1 MTTKF
6 LSMNKLS
13 IRPQN
18 DTEKLMLGNL
28 GTMIQTGKEANI
40 SYEKSVD
47 EKTGKEIESFILE
60 IKSKK

>member
-28 GTMIQTGKEANI
+28 GTMIQTGKE
-40 SYEKSVD
+40 
-47 EKTGKEIESFILE
+47 IESFILE

>member
-6 LSMNKLS
+6 LAMNKLS

-28 GTMIQTGKEANI
+28 GTMVQTGKEAVITFDNDDG
-40 SYEKSVD
+40 KSDLV
-47 EKTGKEIESFILE
+47 LE

>member
-6 LSMNKLS
+6 LDMNKLS

-18 DTEKLMLGNL
+18 DTERLMLGNL
-28 GTMIQTGKEANI
+28 GTMIQTGKEAVI
-40 SYEKSVD
+40 SFDNDDGKSD
-47 EKTGKEIESFILE
+47 LILE

>member
-6 LSMNKLS
+6 LAMNKLS

-18 DTEKLMLGNL
+18 DTEKIMLGNL
-28 GTMIQTGKEANI
+28 GTMIQTGKEAVITFDNKDN
-40 SYEKSVD
+40 KSD
-47 EKTGKEIESFILE
+47 LILE

>member
-6 LSMNKLS
+6 LAMNKLS

-28 GTMIQTGKEANI
+28 GTMVQTGKEAVITFDNDE
-40 SYEKSVD
+40 EKSDLV
-47 EKTGKEIESFILE
+47 LE

>member
-6 LSMNKLS
+6 LAMNKLS

-18 DTEKLMLGNL
+18 DTEKIMLGNL
-28 GTMIQTGKEANI
+28 GTMIQTGKEAVITFDNKDN
-40 SYEKSVD
+40 KSDV
-47 EKTGKEIESFILE
+47 ILE

>member
-6 LSMNKLS
+6 LAMNKLS

-28 GTMIQTGKEANI
+28 GVMIQTGKEAVI
-40 SYEKSVD
+40 SFDNEDGKSDLV
-47 EKTGKEIESFILE
+47 LE
-60 IKSKK
+60 IKSKTKSEE

>member
-6 LSMNKLS
+6 LAMNKLS

-18 DTEKLMLGNL
+18 DTEKIMLGNL
-28 GTMIQTGKEANI
+28 GTMIQTGKEAVITFNNKDN
-40 SYEKSVD
+40 KSD
-47 EKTGKEIESFILE
+47 LILE

>member
-6 LSMNKLS
+6 LAMNKLS

-18 DTEKLMLGNL
+18 DTEMLMLGNL
-28 GTMIQTGKEANI
+28 GTMITTGKEAVITFDN
-40 SYEKSVD
+40 SDGKSD
-47 EKTGKEIESFILE
+47 LILE

>member
-6 LSMNKLS
+6 LAMNKLS

-28 GTMIQTGKEANI
+28 GTMVQTGKEAVI
-40 SYEKSVD
+40 SFDNEDGKSDLV
-47 EKTGKEIESFILE
+47 LE

>member
-6 LSMNKLS
+6 LEMNKLS

-18 DTEKLMLGNL
+18 DTERLMLGNL
-28 GTMIQTGKEANI
+28 GTMIQTGKEAVI
-40 SYEKSVD
+40 SFDNDDGKSD
-47 EKTGKEIESFILE
+47 LILE

>member
-6 LSMNKLS
+6 LAMNKLS

-18 DTEKLMLGNL
+18 DTEKIMLGNL
-28 GTMIQTGKEANI
+28 GTMVQTGKEAVITFDND
-40 SYEKSVD
+40 EGKSDLV
-47 EKTGKEIESFILE
+47 LE

>member
-6 LSMNKLS
+6 LAMNKLS

-28 GTMIQTGKEANI
+28 GTMVQTGKEAVITFDND
-40 SYEKSVD
+40 EGKSDLV
-47 EKTGKEIESFILE
+47 LE

>member
-6 LSMNKLS
+6 LAMNKLS

-18 DTEKLMLGNL
+18 DTEKIMRRNL
-28 GTMIQTGKEANI
+28 GTMIQTGKEAVITFDNKDN
-40 SYEKSVD
+40 KSD
-47 EKTGKEIESFILE
+47 LILE

>member
-6 LSMNKLS
+6 LDMNKLS

-28 GTMIQTGKEANI
+28 GTMIQTGKEAVI
-40 SYEKSVD
+40 SFDNDDGKSD
-47 EKTGKEIESFILE
+47 LILE

>member
-6 LSMNKLS
+6 LDMNKLS

-18 DTEKLMLGNL
+18 DTERLMLGNL
-28 GTMIQTGKEANI
+28 GTMIQTGKEAKI
-40 SYEKSVD
+40 SFDNED
-47 EKTGKEIESFILE
+47 GKNDLILE

>member
-6 LSMNKLS
+6 LAMNRLS

-18 DTEKLMLGNL
+18 NTEKIMLGNL
-28 GTMIQTGKEANI
+28 GTMIQTGKEAVITFDNKDN
-40 SYEKSVD
+40 KSD
-47 EKTGKEIESFILE
+47 LILE